1 MAEVSVGFIEK
12 TKDGAVT
19 DRPIGAMSDN
29 VFHTITNNSDNI
41 TKTLTLKSVI
51 DNYLDMAENTL
62 FIHRGSEVPAHP
74 EHVGLWIETKPITD
88 NDVQKRN

>member
-12 TKDGAVT
+12 TKDGGIT

-29 VFHTITNNSDNI
+29 IFHTITNDTT

-51 DNYLDMAENTL
+51 DNYLDMAENAL
-62 FIHRGSEVPAHP
+62 FIHKGSEAPAHP
-74 EHVGLWIETKPITD
+74 EHVGLWIKTKPTTN
-88 NDVQKRN
+88 NDV